1 MGFEALG
8 CSAACT
14 ALVSVIVQALFSLK
28 HHLHLCNGFTYQSLS
43 LGHVVGGCF
52 KTTGCVPL
60 QQQNHSQTASV

>member
-14 ALVSVIVQALFSLK
+14 ALVSGRTVLEQLQK

-52 KTTGCVPL
+52 KTTACVPL